1 MIFKFFP
8 KLLYERHGGH
18 RRRISKWAK
27 RLTQHVL
34 RQVINIVDVFF
45 YTAARMKPRQGF
57 FQPVRA
63 FAAWNAPAAA
73 FMLVELHSAKS
84 AMQVVSSRTT
94 TPPDPSIEPVFATE
108 SKSMATSI
116 SSGNSTGVDDP
127 PGTTAFKLRPL
138 GIPPPTS

>member
-73 FMLVELHSAKS
+73 FMLVELHSAKCELHH
-84 AMQVVSSRTT
+84 AGGVVKNYNAPGSQHRT
-94 TPPDPSIEPVFATE
+94 
-108 SKSMATSI
+108 
-116 SSGNSTGVDDP
+116 
-127 PGTTAFKLRPL
+127 
-138 GIPPPTS
+138 